1 MTLQNRMR
9 QAKRLIALDPKSQ
22 DPRVLEM
29 KDRIATARKE
39 AAAKKNA
46 ETAKKADMSK
56 EAKK

>member
-29 KDRIATARKE
+29 KERIKSARIE
-39 AAAKKNA
+39 AEKKKGG
-46 ETAKKADMSK
+46 KK
-56 EAKK
+56 